1 MYVNSTVTA
10 TWSGIPA
17 PSTSDW
23 LGLFNPGAPSTGFY
37 LYGSTATNGAASG
50 SVPFGLQENA
60 TPGTYELRLF
70 SNGSYTLLATSNSF
84 TVVPL
89 PTVSGTL
96 SVGGAALSDVT
107 FTATNGVTCTML
119 NNAVD
124 YNCSVPSGW
133 SGSVTPSRGGVSF
146 TPASRSYSNVTA
158 NQTAQNYTA
167 SSTTTLSVSPTSV
180 FVNGAV
186 TAAWSGTA
194 GPSGSNWLGLYNPGA
209 PSTGFYLYGSTGA
222 SGASGSVPFGL
233 QENARPGTYEL
244 RLFGGGYALL
254 ATSNSFTVN
263 PLPTVSG
270 TLSLG
275 GAALS
280 DVTFTATN
288 GVTCTMLNNA
298 VDYNCS
304 VPSGWS
310 GSVTPSRGGVSFTPA
325 SRSYSN
331 VTANQTAQNY
341 TASSTT
347 TLSASPTSAIAGGAV
362 TATWS
367 GTAGPSGAN
376 WLGLFNPG
384 APSTGFYLYG
394 SAGASGASGSVP
406 FGLGAGLQT
415 GTYELR
421 LFGGGY
427 ALLATSNSFTVNP
440 LRTVSGTVTLGGS
453 ALFGVAFAGTNGVT
467 CTTSDTSGQY
477 SCSVPSG
484 WSGSVTPS
492 RSGFSFTPASRTYN
506 NVTTNQTAQDFT
518 AVNVGS
524 AAVYYIHPDHLNT
537 PRMIA
542 NSTGT
547 TVWRWDQGEPFGNDV
562 PNDNPSGAGAFDFP
576 LRFPGQ
582 YFDRETN
589 LAYNYFRDYDP
600 AIGRYAQSD
609 PIGLIGGLNTY
620 SYIRGN
626 PISLTDP
633 RGESWQAVVVV
644 VVVGTWA
651 INWTYWNVI
660 NPEPLP
666 STPPAPP
673 LPPTGDNG
681 FQCGPNFGAPPPP
694 DLAIPGPWPDPRL
707 SRPIQS
713 PVGPPPQRPVPGLR

>member
-1 MYVNSTVTA
+1 MKAAMRVRGTPSFPYALRKLAGGLLLCGIALVSATAGAQTTLSASPTSVYVNSTVTA

-96 SVGGAALSDVT
+96 SLGGAALSDVT

-124 YNCSVPSGW
+124 YSCSVPSGW

-167 SSTTTLSVSPTSV
+167 SSTTTLSVSPT
-180 FVNGAV
+180 
-186 TAAWSGTA
+186 
-194 GPSGSNWLGLYNPGA
+194 
-209 PSTGFYLYGSTGA
+209 
-222 SGASGSVPFGL
+222 
-233 QENARPGTYEL
+233 NA
-244 RLFGGGYALL
+244 F
-254 ATSNSFTVN
+254 
-263 PLPTVSG
+263 
-270 TLSLG
+270 
-275 GAALS
+275 
-280 DVTFTATN
+280 
-288 GVTCTMLNNA
+288 
-298 VDYNCS
+298 
-304 VPSGWS
+304 
-310 GSVTPSRGGVSFTPA
+310 
-325 SRSYSN
+325 
-331 VTANQTAQNY
+331 
-341 TASSTT
+341 
-347 TLSASPTSAIAGGAV
+347 AGGSV

-367 GTAGPSGAN
+367 GTAGPSGSN

-384 APSTGFYLYG
+384 APSTGFYLYS

-406 FGLGAGLQT
+406 FGLSTGLQP

-421 LFGGGY
+421 LFAGGY
-427 ALLATSNSFTVNP
+427 ALLATSNSFTVSP

-453 ALFGVAFAGTNGVT
+453 ALFGVASAATNGVT

-477 SCSVPSG
+477 SCSATSG
-484 WSGSVTPS
+484 WSGSVTPA
-492 RSGFSFTPASRTYN
+492 RSGFSFTPASRTYT
-506 NVTTNQTAQDFT
+506 NVTIDQTAQNFT
-518 AVNVGS
+518 ATNVGA

-562 PNDNPSGAGAFDFP
+562 PNNNPSGAGAFDFP

-582 YFDRETN
+582 YFDRET
-589 LAYNYFRDYDP
+589 R
-600 AIGRYAQSD
+600 
-609 PIGLIGGLNTY
+609 
-620 SYIRGN
+620 
-626 PISLTDP
+626 
-633 RGESWQAVVVV
+633 
-644 VVVGTWA
+644 
-651 INWTYWNVI
+651 
-660 NPEPLP
+660 
-666 STPPAPP
+666 
-673 LPPTGDNG
+673 
-681 FQCGPNFGAPPPP
+681 
-694 DLAIPGPWPDPRL
+694 
-707 SRPIQS
+707 
-713 PVGPPPQRPVPGLR
+713 